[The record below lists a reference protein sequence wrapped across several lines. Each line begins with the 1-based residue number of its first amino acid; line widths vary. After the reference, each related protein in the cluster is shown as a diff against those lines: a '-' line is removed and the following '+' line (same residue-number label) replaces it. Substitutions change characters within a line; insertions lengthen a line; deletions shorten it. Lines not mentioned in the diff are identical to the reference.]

1 MSYNPFAARL
11 AKAEEKLS
19 KLEAQRDRLN
29 ANALPGSFVTGRSGR
44 KASYMK
50 RVDRQLDRTIDL
62 ASATIK
68 ARQDVAWLKAKVAA
82 YDAGTINWQGRR
94 IDPNRKPKASRPVSE
109 KRKLRARAF
118 QDLSIDGRCEID
130 GTTVDVLHGW
140 SEEERT
146 LIGVIRVTTKAGKV
160 TDHRANS
167 PQGMHLEETYSK
179 IVDKLLGIKPAKPKR
194 PSGPRRLF
202 IGGYPEGYVY
212 CEVIVNTDTYLDAA
226 FLRYRDL
233 ELFWRRD
240 DIDPAIKAEIE
251 AHVAAKREEARNE
264 HD

>member
-44 KASYMK
+44 KASYIK

-62 ASATIK
+62 AVAIRK
-68 ARQDVAWLKAKVAA
+68 ARENVKWMRAKVAA
-82 YDAGTINWQGRR
+82 YEAGTINWQGRR
-94 IDPNRKPKASRPVSE
+94 IDPNRKPKVSRPVSE
-109 KRKLRARAF
+109 KRKLRARAL

-140 SEEERT
+140 SEEERQ
-146 LIGVIRVTTKAGKV
+146 LIGVIRVTTKAGEV
-160 TDHRANS
+160 TDYRTNS

-179 IVDKLLGIKPAKPKR
+179 IVDKLLGIKPAKHKR
-194 PSGPRRLF
+194 SSGPRRLF

-212 CEVIVNTDTYLDAA
+212 CEVVVNTDTYLDAA
-226 FLRYRDL
+226 FLRCRDL

-240 DIDPAIKAEIE
+240 DVDPAIKAEIE

-264 HD
+264 HA